1 MIILWARAYALE
13 MQLLNCV
20 NLHKIVKSL
29 VAKYSIPFFGF
40 MLPPLVHSLNWCWCV
55 YLSLY
60 QTFSVL
66 NCGVW
71 RVPDFTVIRK
81 HHCDVLS
88 VWCVYITA
96 LTSLFFY
103 STESWCSFYNP
114 FDKFDSKHAR
124 SFFVSWTISGE
135 REVEKTTSNCRP
147 ARASVTSHKHSR
159 SLVENVNINRTRL
172 KCQNHRKKTNFRCAN
187 RIKIKYEKN
196 EIIQNCNRIKI
207 AKTHVQ
213 NASRNRRHFNVKI

>member
-40 MLPPLVHSLNWCWCV
+40 MLTPLVHSLNWCWCV

-96 LTSLFFY
+96 LTSLFLFHRILVLILQSIWQIWLETRAFVFCVVDY
-103 STESWCSFYNP
+103 SW
-114 FDKFDSKHAR
+114 R
-124 SFFVSWTISGE
+124 E
-135 REVEKTTSNCRP
+135 RR
-147 ARASVTSHKHSR
+147 R
-159 SLVENVNINRTRL
+159 
-172 KCQNHRKKTNFRCAN
+172 RKKHPAAVGQQEQYHTN
-187 RIKIKYEKN
+187 
-196 EIIQNCNRIKI
+196 IQDRWSQ
-207 AKTHVQ
+207 T
-213 NASRNRRHFNVKI
+213 